1 MDMLMQQA
9 QMMKQKFDA
18 MQEDLKKQTVEASSG
33 GGMVKAVVNGSG
45 ELVSIVIDPAVV
57 DPNDV
62 DMLQD
67 LIVLSVNEAQRQM
80 QSRKEESM
88 KKLTGGLSIPGLF

>member
-57 DPNDV
+57 DTNDV
-62 DMLQD
+62 AMLQD

-80 QSRKEESM
+80 QNRKEESM
-88 KKLTGGLSIPGLF
+88 KQLTGGFSIPGLF